1 MQRIKGK
8 SRKTSDEIT
17 GYLIEIAGD
26 REDAE
31 QAANE
36 CGVRIRIIGEEPRE
50 NAVFAVCRREDIWE
64 ILAWHDDCVLRLR
77 VGEKPRAGDLMRI
90 SQPPEHVAAT
100 LDART

>member
-31 QAANE
+31 QAA
-36 CGVRIRIIGEEPRE
+36 
-50 NAVFAVCRREDIWE
+50 
-64 ILAWHDDCVLRLR
+64 
-77 VGEKPRAGDLMRI
+77 RAMSR
-90 SQPPEHVAAT
+90 
-100 LDART
+100 

>member
-36 CGVRIRIIGEEPRE
+36 CGVRIRII
-50 NAVFAVCRREDIWE
+50 
-64 ILAWHDDCVLRLR
+64 HRLD
-77 VGEKPRAGDLMRI
+77 PSFFSLL
-90 SQPPEHVAAT
+90 PT
-100 LDART
+100 T